1 MIKVTLL
8 GDSIRQIGYG
18 TVVPQMLGDAYEVWQ
33 PAENCRFSS
42 YTLRGMYDWKAGMEG
57 SRIVHWNNG
66 LWDVCDLFDD
76 GAFTPKEIYVDTM
89 VRIAKVLLARH
100 DKVIFA
106 TTTPVRSGDPFN
118 KNERIKDYNDTL
130 VPVLQGMGI
139 AVNDLFTP
147 VYAHLNEYIRESD
160 LIHLTDAGI
169 AACAALTCDAIRK
182 AAKELQ

>member
-1 MIKVTLL
+1 MKNLLQYASPESAGVFSEDVTALISALNRLDQLHSVMI
-8 GDSIRQIGYG
+8 
-18 TVVPQMLGDAYEVWQ
+18 
-33 PAENCRFSS
+33 
-42 YTLRGMYDWKAGMEG
+42 
-57 SRIVHWNNG
+57 
-66 LWDVCDLFDD
+66 
-76 GAFTPKEIYVDTM
+76 
-89 VRIAKVLLARH
+89 ARH